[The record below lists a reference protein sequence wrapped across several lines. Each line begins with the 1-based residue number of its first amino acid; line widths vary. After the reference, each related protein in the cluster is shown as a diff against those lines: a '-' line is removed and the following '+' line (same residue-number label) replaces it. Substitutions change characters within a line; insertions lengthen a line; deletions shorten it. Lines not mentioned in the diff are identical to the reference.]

1 MPATDREDTI
11 KSARIAATAAGA
23 ILSGS
28 FRLETAAADPEHRGL
43 REILEE
49 LLPACRALQ
58 ATFPTVR
65 GRVAG
70 LLYSSVEY
78 RGYTG
83 SSILHIVAQ
92 IADLILEA
100 GKSWVGAGEL
110 SPKALERLA
119 EELGRALPSS
129 LDDWLRTHLDL
140 ELAALERA
148 LGGTITDLFH
158 SMERPKF
165 LGKIQRLLGPFMK
178 EPGKVV
184 LARTD
189 PQGSSR
195 PTEVLVEYRDEKAVL
210 VIEGS
215 TTVDIRGERRVWVFR
230 QVHQAAGR
238 TVPWTEI
245 VRADLARAAGLAT
258 GQGNESPRMATNASS
273 FQRIGNHIRRAL
285 GKLAYHWNQD
295 GHGARWSD
303 DTA

>member
-23 ILSGS
+23 ILAGS
-28 FRLETAAADPEHRGL
+28 FRLETAVADPEHRGL
-43 REILEE
+43 CERLEE

-58 ATFPTVR
+58 TTFPNVR

-83 SSILHIVAQ
+83 SSILHVVAQ
-92 IADLILEA
+92 IAELVLEA
-100 GKSWVGAGEL
+100 GKSWVGAREL

-129 LDDWLRTHLDL
+129 LDDWLRNHLDL
-140 ELAALERA
+140 ELAALERE

-165 LGKIQRLLGPFMK
+165 LGKIQRMIGPFMK

-184 LARTD
+184 LAGAD
-189 PQGSSR
+189 PGGRLR
-195 PTEVLVEYRDEKAVL
+195 PAEAQVEYRDEKAVRI
-210 VIEGS
+210 VEGN
-215 TTVDIRGERRVWVFR
+215 TTVDIRGARRVWVFR
-230 QVHQAAGR
+230 QIHQAAGR
-238 TVPWTEI
+238 TVPWTDL
-245 VRADLARAAGLAT
+245 VRADLDRAAGLVTERDT
-258 GQGNESPRMATNASS
+258 GSPRMATNSCCAPAMAC
-273 FQRIGNHIRRAL
+273 RPGVL
-285 GKLAYHWNQD
+285 M
-295 GHGARWSD
+295 
-303 DTA
+303 